1 LRDQKIQELELKLKE
16 QQENQDKEKKA
27 LIEEMKK
34 SNQEVKAVQK
44 LNEAEDNDKDKENMD
59 RIADCISLAYQY
71 QNNQHDSMAVIFQ
84 FITNTLIL
92 RSVTSDQLQNLLHT
106 KSKNERKN

>member
-1 LRDQKIQELELKLKE
+1 
-16 QQENQDKEKKA
+16 
-27 LIEEMKK
+27 
-34 SNQEVKAVQK
+34 
-44 LNEAEDNDKDKENMD
+44 MD